1 MKMHAGLHI
10 KINLV
15 SFLYLQLDRVN
26 FKLLLFLING
36 NPNYLHRC
44 FDGNL
49 RRQKSDECD
58 SKVRLVHLISYKTMC
73 YVDREEHV

>member
-1 MKMHAGLHI
+1 MHAGLRI

-15 SFLYLQLDRVN
+15 S
-26 FKLLLFLING
+26 
-36 NPNYLHRC
+36 NPNYLHMC

-49 RRQKSDECD
+49 RRQKSDEYD